1 MAINQNT
8 PDELAQQALAT
19 GGLVDPLT
27 AADVL
32 PTDPRQIDMP
42 EVDEGVEVAMS
53 PLRKS
58 TARLLSP
65 KDDIFN
71 KAQTQIE
78 QLQSGDTLTPEAVEP
93 DPDAATDA
101 NTLGIKETEVEPA
114 APVIPQTI
122 SPLNQNMTSMVEE
135 GLLPGDFGS
144 LVSDVDEYADFDEA
158 SSAAYAA
165 FSRGSVI
172 KPDGSEVT
180 TVLGEL
186 QTARINNLVVRGQQ
200 KVAGQD
206 GLLTD
211 FRATGA
217 SGDAKIPDEGTIY
230 ASIEAIS
237 KTYSTQIAEGKR
249 EEITLEATRQMADL
263 LGVSEGRL
271 AKSILDR
278 QKGGVIS
285 QEGAGLAET
294 MLASRDL
301 LVSELQKLDVLA
313 KGAATGGDMDALQF
327 RAQLELVAQL
337 QRQIKGAQTE
347 IARALSS
354 FRIPARSGDA
364 AGEMSK
370 TDLTGLLEDYGG
382 TQDIRDMAAA
392 YLQQGDNIVA
402 KAQIAKAGSKFKRFS
417 DGFYEAWI
425 NILLSNPVTHTK
437 NVVGAF
443 LTTFAHVPETLVAGA
458 IGTTRRAMGG
468 EGGVYLGQANAQ
480 MFGMMMSM
488 REAFGAAGKSFVTG
502 ESVMP
507 GSKIEGA
514 EGRRHINQFSSE
526 GMAAGPMATIVDV
539 LGHTMTLGRVPTRAL
554 QFEDT
559 LFKVVAHRMSLYE
572 NAYGTGMAQGL
583 RGDALSTHIA
593 EFIHNPPADY
603 LKQADAHAK
612 YVTLQS
618 ELDPAGK
625 AIADIRN
632 KVPLI
637 RYFAPFIKTPYNAFK
652 YAFIDRGPIGV
663 FYGESRRAIQR
674 SRLPGATQAD
684 KASGDMA
691 MARLVMGNGT
701 AMSMAMLVAEGH
713 ITGGGPADDGQRANL
728 RAQGWQPYSI
738 RIPGSKPPEYVS
750 YMGLEPFSSTFML
763 GADASEIMMNGSM
776 DDADTYQIIA
786 AVAAAFSHQLTDK
799 TFMSGFSNL
808 ISTLNDPTRYANSTA
823 QSLVASLV
831 PRISS
836 QIEKV
841 GIPGL
846 IEADPIM
853 RATRGYIDEIKAQIP
868 GWSRT
873 LPPRRNV
880 YGQAVTLN
888 GALGPDIISPLYSS
902 VRGPNPADP
911 DKKYAARVFAITK
924 EFEEIKWGPS
934 MHGNMARREKLGGLV
949 EGVEMTPE
957 EQDMFHQYAGK
968 RTVEVFEQ
976 IIKDDGYKKLKK
988 QAIVEK
994 GTPKTA
1000 TNDLALKKVQD
1011 IFRKA
1016 LSDPKRGARAMA
1028 MNDLLA
1034 DAEFGPEII
1043 RRLNLQATDVNE
1055 LNQSL
1060 GNALQ

>member
-1 MAINQNT
+1 MSINQNT

-32 PTDPRQIDMP
+32 PKDPRQIDMP
-42 EVDEGVEVAMS
+42 EVEEGVDVAMS
-53 PLRKS
+53 PLRRG

-71 KAQTQIE
+71 EAQTQIE
-78 QLQSGDTLTPEAVEP
+78 QLQSGDTLTPGAVEP
-93 DPDAATDA
+93 DLDATTDA
-101 NTLGIKETEVEPA
+101 NTLGITETEVEPA
-114 APVIPQTI
+114 APVIPQTGTQ
-122 SPLNQNMTSMVEE
+122 LMTDIVEE
-135 GLLPGDFGS
+135 GYQQLPPGLGN

-158 SSAAYAA
+158 SAAAYAA

-186 QTARINNLVVRGQQ
+186 QTARINNLVVGGQQ
-200 KVAGQD
+200 RGASQD

-237 KTYSTQIAEGKR
+237 QTYSTQIAENKR

-263 LGVSEGRL
+263 LGVSERQL
-271 AKSILDR
+271 ARNILAR
-278 QKGGVIS
+278 RPGGVIT

-313 KGAATGGDMDALQF
+313 KAAATGGDTDALQF

-337 QRQIKGAQTE
+337 QNQIKGAQTE

-364 AGEMSK
+364 ADEMVR
-370 TDLTGLLEDYGG
+370 TDLTSVLEDYGG

-392 YLQQGDNIVA
+392 YLQQGDNVVA
-402 KAQIAKAGSKFKRFS
+402 KAAIAKAGSKFKRFS
-417 DGFYEAWI
+417 DAFYEAWI

-437 NVVGAF
+437 NIVGAF

-488 REAFGAAGKSFVTG
+488 REAFGAASKSFVTG

-514 EGRRHINQFSSE
+514 QGRRHINQFSSE
-526 GMAAGPMATIVDV
+526 GMVAGPMATAVDI
-539 LGHTMTLGRVPTRAL
+539 LGHIMTLGRVPTRAL

-593 EFIHNPPADY
+593 EFIHNPPANY
-603 LKQADAHAK
+603 LKQADAHSK
-612 YVTLQS
+612 YVTLQQ

-684 KASGDMA
+684 KAAGDMA
-691 MARLVMGNGT
+691 MARLIMGNTT

-738 RIPGSKPPEYVS
+738 RIPGTDEYVS
-750 YMGLEPFSSTFML
+750 YLGLEPFASTFML

-776 DDADTYQIIA
+776 SDADTDQIISG
-786 AVAAAFSHQLTDK
+786 VAAAFAHQLTDK
-799 TFMSGFSNL
+799 TFMSGFNNL

-831 PRISS
+831 PRVAS

-846 IEADPIM
+846 IEADPVM
-853 RATRGYIDEIKAQIP
+853 RATRTYIDEIKAQIP

-880 YGQAVTLN
+880 YGQAIVLN
-888 GALGPDIISPLYSS
+888 GALGPDIMSPLYSS
-902 VRGPNPADP
+902 TRGPNPMDP
-911 DKKYAARVFAITK
+911 DKKYAERVFAITK
-924 EFEEIKWGPS
+924 ELEEIKWGPS
-934 MHGNMARREKLGGLV
+934 MHGRMAMSEQLGGLI
-949 EGVEMTPE
+949 EGVEMTPQE
-957 EQDMFHQYAGK
+957 EDLYHQYAGMFTL
-968 RTVEVFEQ
+968 RAFEKT
-976 IIKDDGYKKLKK
+976 IKTSEYRKLKK
-988 QAIVEK
+988 QAIVPK
-994 GTPKTA
+994 GEPRTPA
-1000 TNDLALKKVQD
+1000 NDLAQQRAQFML
-1011 IFRKA
+1011 RTA
-1016 LSDPKRGARAMA
+1016 LAHPTKGARAQA
-1028 MNDLLA
+1028 MDRLLKH
-1034 DAEFGPEII
+1034 PEVGREL
-1043 RRLNLQATDVNE
+1043 RRRMNHLKRDTNQLNRA
-1055 LNQSL
+1055 
-1060 GNALQ
+1060 AR

>member
-32 PTDPRQIDMP
+32 PKDPRQIDMP
-42 EVDEGVEVAMS
+42 EVEEGVDVAMS

-71 KAQTQIE
+71 DAQTKIE

-101 NTLGIKETEVEPA
+101 NTLGIQETEVEPA
-114 APVIPQTI
+114 APVIPQTGTQ
-122 SPLNQNMTSMVEE
+122 LMTDIVEE
-135 GLLPGDFGS
+135 GYQQLPPGLGN

-158 SSAAYAA
+158 SNAAYAA

-271 AKSILDR
+271 TKTILGR
-278 QKGGVIS
+278 QKGGVIIE
-285 QEGAGLAET
+285 EGAGLAET

-301 LVSELQKLDVLA
+301 LISELQKLDGLA
-313 KGAATGGDMDALQF
+313 KAAATGGDTDALQF

-337 QRQIKGAQTE
+337 QNQIKGAQTE

-437 NVVGAF
+437 NIVGAF

-526 GMAAGPMATIVDV
+526 GMAAGPMATMVDV

-583 RGDALSTHIA
+583 RGDDLSTHIA

-612 YVTLQS
+612 YVTLQN

-637 RYFAPFIKTPYNAFK
+637 RYFAPFVKTPYNAFK

-663 FYGESRRAIQR
+663 LYGESRRSMQR
-674 SRLPGATQAD
+674 ARLPGASQAD
-684 KASGDMA
+684 KAAGDMA
-691 MARLVMGNGT
+691 MARLIMGNGT
-701 AMSMAMLVAEGH
+701 AGLMVYLTAEGH

-738 RIPGSKPPEYVS
+738 RIPGSEPPEYVS

-763 GADASEIMMNGSM
+763 GSDIGEIMMNGSM
-776 DDADTYQIIA
+776 SDADGEQL
-786 AVAAAFSHQLTDK
+786 AAALAASISTQLTDK

-831 PRISS
+831 PRVLS
-836 QIEKV
+836 QVEKV

-846 IEADPIM
+846 IEADPVM

-911 DKKYAARVFAITK
+911 DKKYAERVFAITK

-957 EQDMFHQYAGK
+957 EQDMYHQYAGK

-994 GTPKTA
+994 GTPRTA

-1028 MNDLLA
+1028 MSDLLT
-1034 DAEFGPEII
+1034 DAEFGPEIV
-1043 RRLNLQATDVNE
+1043 RRLNLQATDINE

>member
-1 MAINQNT
+1 MSINQNT

-32 PTDPRQIDMP
+32 PKDPRQIDMP
-42 EVDEGVEVAMS
+42 EVEEGVEVAMS

-101 NTLGIKETEVEPA
+101 NTLGIQETEVEPA
-114 APVIPQTI
+114 APVIPQTGTQ
-122 SPLNQNMTSMVEE
+122 LMTDIVEE
-135 GLLPGDFGS
+135 GYQQLPPGLGN

-158 SSAAYAA
+158 SNAAYAA

-172 KPDGSEVT
+172 KPDGSEVA

-237 KTYSTQIAEGKR
+237 KTYSTQIAENKR

-271 AKSILDR
+271 TKTILGR
-278 QKGGVIS
+278 QKGGVIIE
-285 QEGAGLAET
+285 EGAGLAET

-301 LVSELQKLDVLA
+301 LISELQKLDGLA
-313 KGAATGGDMDALQF
+313 KAAATGGDTDALQF

-337 QRQIKGAQTE
+337 QNQIKGAQTE

-437 NVVGAF
+437 NIVGAF

-526 GMAAGPMATIVDV
+526 GMAAGPMATMVDV

-583 RGDALSTHIA
+583 RGDDLSTHIA

-612 YVTLQS
+612 YVTLQN

-652 YAFIDRGPIGV
+652 YAFVDRGPIGV
-663 FYGESRRAIQR
+663 FYGESRRSIQR

-684 KASGDMA
+684 KAAGDMA
-691 MARLVMGNGT
+691 MARLIMGNGT

-738 RIPGSKPPEYVS
+738 RIPGTNEYVS
-750 YMGLEPFSSTFML
+750 YMGLEPFASTFML

-776 DDADTYQIIA
+776 SDADTDQIIA
-786 AVAAAFSHQLTDK
+786 GVAAAFAHQLTDK
-799 TFMSGFSNL
+799 TFMSGFNNL

-823 QSLVASLV
+823 KSLVASLV
-831 PRISS
+831 PRVAS

-846 IEADPIM
+846 IEADPVM
-853 RATRGYIDEIKAQIP
+853 RATRTYIDEIKAQIP

-880 YGQAVTLN
+880 YGQAVVLN

-902 VRGPNPADP
+902 TRGPNPMDP
-911 DKKYAARVFAITK
+911 DKKYAERVFAITK
-924 EFEEIKWGPS
+924 ELEEIKWGPS
-934 MHGNMARREKLGGLV
+934 MHGRMAMTNQLGGLI
-949 EGVEMTPE
+949 EGVEMTPQE
-957 EQDMFHQYAGK
+957 EDLYHQYAGMFTL
-968 RTVEVFEQ
+968 RAFEKT
-976 IIKDDGYKKLKK
+976 IKKPEYRKLKK
-988 QAIVEK
+988 QAIVPK
-994 GTPKTA
+994 GEPRTPA
-1000 TNDLALKKVQD
+1000 NDLALQRAQ
-1011 IFRKA
+1011 FMLRTA
-1016 LSDPKRGARAMA
+1016 LAHPQKGARKQAMDRL
-1028 MNDLLA
+1028 MNH
-1034 DAEFGPEII
+1034 PEVGREL
-1043 RRLNLQATDVNE
+1043 RRRTNQLKRDTNQLNRA
-1055 LNQSL
+1055 
-1060 GNALQ
+1060 AR

>member
-1 MAINQNT
+1 MSINQNT

-32 PTDPRQIDMP
+32 PKDPRQIDMP
-42 EVDEGVEVAMS
+42 EVEEGVEVAMS

-101 NTLGIKETEVEPA
+101 NTLGIQETEVEPA
-114 APVIPQTI
+114 APVIPQTGTQ
-122 SPLNQNMTSMVEE
+122 LMTDIVEE
-135 GLLPGDFGS
+135 GYQQLPPGLGN

-158 SSAAYAA
+158 SAAAYAA

-172 KPDGSEVT
+172 KPDGSEVA

-237 KTYSTQIAEGKR
+237 KTYSTQIAENKR

-271 AKSILDR
+271 TKTILGR
-278 QKGGVIS
+278 QKGGVIIE
-285 QEGAGLAET
+285 EGAGLAET

-301 LVSELQKLDVLA
+301 LISELQKLDGLA
-313 KGAATGGDMDALQF
+313 KAAATGGDTDALQF

-337 QRQIKGAQTE
+337 QNQIKGAQTE

-437 NVVGAF
+437 NIVGAF

-526 GMAAGPMATIVDV
+526 GMAAGPMATMVDV

-583 RGDALSTHIA
+583 RGDDLSTHIA

-612 YVTLQS
+612 YVTLQN

-652 YAFIDRGPIGV
+652 YAFVDRGPIGV
-663 FYGESRRAIQR
+663 FYGESRRSIQR

-684 KASGDMA
+684 KAAGDMA
-691 MARLVMGNGT
+691 MARLIMGNGT

-738 RIPGSKPPEYVS
+738 RIPGTNEYVS
-750 YMGLEPFSSTFML
+750 YMGLEPFASTFML

-776 DDADTYQIIA
+776 SDADTDQIIA
-786 AVAAAFSHQLTDK
+786 GVAAAFAHQLTDK
-799 TFMSGFSNL
+799 TFMSGFNNL

-823 QSLVASLV
+823 KSLVASLV
-831 PRISS
+831 PRVAS

-846 IEADPIM
+846 IEADPVM
-853 RATRGYIDEIKAQIP
+853 RATRTYIDEIKAQIP

-880 YGQAVTLN
+880 YGQAVVLN

-902 VRGPNPADP
+902 TRGPNPMDP
-911 DKKYAARVFAITK
+911 DKKYAERVFAITK
-924 EFEEIKWGPS
+924 ELEEIKWGPS
-934 MHGNMARREKLGGLV
+934 MHGRMAMTNQLGGLI
-949 EGVEMTPE
+949 EGVEMTPQE
-957 EQDMFHQYAGK
+957 EDLYHQYAGMFTL
-968 RTVEVFEQ
+968 RAFEKT
-976 IIKDDGYKKLKK
+976 IKKPEYRKLKK
-988 QAIVEK
+988 QAIVPK
-994 GTPKTA
+994 GELRTPA
-1000 TNDLALKKVQD
+1000 NDLALQRAQ
-1011 IFRKA
+1011 FMLRTA
-1016 LSDPKRGARAMA
+1016 LAHPQKGARKQAMDRL
-1028 MNDLLA
+1028 MNH
-1034 DAEFGPEII
+1034 PEVGREL
-1043 RRLNLQATDVNE
+1043 RRRTNQLKRDTNQLNRA
-1055 LNQSL
+1055 
-1060 GNALQ
+1060 AR